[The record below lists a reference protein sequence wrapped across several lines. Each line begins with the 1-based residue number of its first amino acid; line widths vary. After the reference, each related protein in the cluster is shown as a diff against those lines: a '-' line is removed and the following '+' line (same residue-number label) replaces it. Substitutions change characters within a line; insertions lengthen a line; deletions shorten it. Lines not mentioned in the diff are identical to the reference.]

1 MKISGNR
8 ILVVP
13 TATSVLETGFPA
25 DEKLKNRLFDM
36 SVTDDNKL
44 WVGGASTELKLFDLL
59 GHLHHT
65 VSISCKA
72 CTYVCT
78 TNK

>member
-1 MKISGNR
+1 M
-8 ILVVP
+8 LDVP
-13 TATSVLETGFPA
+13 TATFVIETGFPA
-25 DEKLKNRLFDM
+25 DEKFKNRPYDM
-36 SVTDDNKL
+36 SVTEDNKV
-44 WVGGASTELKLFDLL
+44 WMGEYSTELKLFDLL